1 MSKKQILKNIQKD
14 RKDTKAK
21 EEKDVY
27 FKFITTL
34 AILLILFILA
44 YFVMGYFY
52 TKEINFDDKK
62 EEKEEISIDNK
73 TIMLGQMFDQ
83 SDKEYYVL
91 IYDLEDEDSVIKS
104 WVSTYES
111 NSDAIT
117 LYKVDSTKK
126 FNSQYI
132 VEKDSN
138 KSATD
143 LSNLKVISPTL
154 IKVSDKKIT
163 QYVEGEDDI
172 VNILKSN

>member
-14 RKDTKAK
+14 RKDNSLK

-34 AILLILFILA
+34 AILLILFIIS
-44 YFVMGYFY
+44 YFVIGYFY
-52 TKEINFDDKK
+52 TKEINFEDKK

-73 TIMLGQMFDQ
+73 TIMIGQIFDQ
-83 SDKEYYVL
+83 SEKEYYVL

-104 WVSTYES
+104 WVSSYES
-111 NSDAIT
+111 NTDAVT
-117 LYKVDSTKK
+117 LYKVDSSKK

-138 KSATD
+138 KTATD
-143 LSNLKVISPTL
+143 LSNLKVVSPTL
-154 IKVSDKKIT
+154 IKINDKKIT
-163 QYVEGEDDI
+163 EYVEGEDNI
-172 VNILKSN
+172 VNVLKGN

>member
-111 NSDAIT
+111 SEDAIA

-172 VNILKSN
+172 VNILKGN